1 MFGLSLF
8 WRYNKRM
15 HFRTHLYKK
24 LRPPTKLAG
33 LKDFFLTK
41 FQWLGKFYT
50 FLYHKIATDEYKG
63 LIFAPFKA
71 FLFILSVIYGFII
84 KILIAFYRIKPYR
97 LDCKVI
103 SVGNLTLGGTGKTS
117 LVEFIAKY
125 LKQRGYKVAILT
137 RGYKRKITSNDSR
150 TTSHETMGDEPYMLF
165 KRLGDI
171 PVIIDADRI
180 RAAKQAIRDYAVDMV
195 ILDDG
200 FQQWRIK
207 KDLEILTIDATN
219 PFGNR
224 QLIPRGILREPLSSL
239 KRADVF
245 ILTKTNIM
253 PNVVNQAVS
262 LRHPEATLQRD
273 TTFGNPDIQK
283 IKDFLNSINPRVA
296 IIESVHKPVGFYRID
311 KNDELLNT
319 DILRGKTVTLVS
331 GIAEPGSFESLITSL
346 DINIGLSFRFP
357 DHHRY
362 LESDLEKII
371 KESKNKNIN
380 TVITTE
386 KDAVRLS
393 PYLLPTTYLPCRQAG
408 YLLDFL
414 VLRIELKMVK
424 NEQEFLNRL
433 LRLYNP

>member
-1 MFGLSLF
+1 MTIRKYF
-8 WRYNKRM
+8 YN
-15 HFRTHLYKK
+15 L
-24 LRPPTKLAG
+24 
-33 LKDFFLTK
+33 
-41 FQWLGKFYT
+41 
-50 FLYHKIATDEYKG
+50 ATDKYSG
-63 LIFAPFKA
+63 FIVFPIKA
-71 FLFILSVIYGFII
+71 FLWILSLIYGLVVRVLVF
-84 KILIAFYRIKPYR
+84 FYRFSPYR
-97 LDCKVI
+97 LNCKVI
-103 SVGNLTLGGTGKTS
+103 SVGNITLGGTGKTL

-137 RGYKRKITSNDSR
+137 RGYKRKVASNDSR

-180 RAAKQAIRDYAVDMV
+180 RAAKQAIRDYAVDSV

-245 ILTKTNIM
+245 ILTKTNI
-253 PNVVNQAVS
+253 NS
-262 LRHPEATLQRD
+262 DRL
-273 TTFGNPDIQK
+273 GK
-283 IKDFLNSINPRVA
+283 IKDFLSSINPPAAV
-296 IIESVHKPVGFYRID
+296 IESMHKPVEFYRID

-331 GIAEPGSFESLITSL
+331 GIADPGSFESLITSL
-346 DINIGLSFRFP
+346 GINTGLSFRFP

-371 KESKNKNIN
+371 KESKNKNID